1 MWIIKYEFV
10 QYYIGDGM
18 NILVIIFRTFFYY
31 FLFLLLFRLMG
42 KREIGELG
50 VNDLLVSVLFAEF
63 ATLAIENYD
72 ESLIVTLIPVAIIVS
87 LQLILSYIS
96 LKSVK
101 FKTMIDSRPSLIIKD
116 GNINFKE
123 MERQRYSLEDLLTQ
137 IRDKGIKS
145 LDEIEY
151 AILENNGKL
160 STFLYDNKNV
170 YPLPLVLDGEI
181 QYETL
186 VNINK
191 SKEWLMK
198 VLKQENARLEDIFYA
213 FYKNNKCFII
223 RKGNWIKYKN
233 ML

>member
-1 MWIIKYEFV
+1 MNL
-10 QYYIGDGM
+10 YI
-18 NILVIIFRTFFYY
+18 VIFRTFFYY
-31 FLFLLLFRLMG
+31 ILFLLLFRVMG

-50 VNDLLVSVLFAEF
+50 VNDLLVSVLFAQF
-63 ATLAIENYD
+63 ATLAIENYT
-72 ESLIVTLIPVAIIVS
+72 EPLLQTLIPTIIIVLLEVIVS
-87 LQLILSYIS
+87 FLS

-101 FKTMIDSRPSLIIKD
+101 FRTLVDFNPSIIIKK

-160 STFLYDNKNV
+160 SIFLYDDKNI
-170 YPLPLVLDGEI
+170 YPMPLILDGKIE
-181 QYETL
+181 YETL
-186 VNINK
+186 NSINK
-191 SKEWLMK
+191 TKEWLLK
-198 VLKQENARLEDIFYA
+198 VLKQEKTELKNVFYA

-223 RKGNWIKYKN
+223 KKD
-233 ML
+233 L